1 MVSQDSVEAKKV
13 NPGASYDHPNDV
25 LSDQTLTRDQKIA
38 ILREWHYD
46 AVRLQES
53 AGENMTGGEPDR
65 LRSVSN
71 ALLELG
77 ISPAAE
83 LDPHAP
89 GQPSVLQRILKRFS
103 SFVPR

>member
-1 MVSQDSVEAKKV
+1 MVSEESVEAKKV
-13 NPGASYDHPNDV
+13 NPTASYSHPNDV
-25 LSDQTLTRDQKIA
+25 LDDAALARDQKIA

-53 AGENMTGGEPDR
+53 ASENMTGGEPDR

-71 ALLELG
+71 ALLALG
-77 ISPAAE
+77 VSPAAE

-89 GQPSVLQRILKRFS
+89 KKPTVLRRILSRINPFAS
-103 SFVPR
+103 N

>member
-1 MVSQDSVEAKKV
+1 MTNVESVEAKKV
-13 NPGASYDHPNDV
+13 NPASSYDHPSDV
-25 LSDQTLTRDQKIA
+25 LKDEALTREQKIA

-65 LRSVSN
+65 LRQVSN
-71 ALLELG
+71 ALLQLD

-89 GQPSVLQRILKRFS
+89 EKPSIMRRILRRIS
-103 SFVPR
+103 SLVPR

>member
-1 MVSQDSVEAKKV
+1 MTNEESVEEKKV
-13 NPGASYDHPNDV
+13 NPSVSYNHPNDV
-25 LSDQTLTRDQKIA
+25 LSDKALSKEQKIA

-77 ISPAAE
+77 VSPAAD

-89 GQPSVLQRILKRFS
+89 VKPTVLQRIFQRVS
-103 SFVPR
+103 SLVPR

>member
-1 MVSQDSVEAKKV
+1 MTSDESVEAKKV
-13 NPGASYDHPNDV
+13 NPTVSYDHPNDV
-25 LSDQTLTRDQKIA
+25 LNDAALTREQKIA

-53 AGENMTGGEPDR
+53 ASESMTGGEPDR

-77 ISPAAE
+77 VSPAAE

-89 GQPSVLQRILKRFS
+89 KKPSVLSRILRRIG
-103 SFVPR
+103 SFAPR

>member
-1 MVSQDSVEAKKV
+1 VTEAQSVEEKKV
-13 NPGASYDHPNDV
+13 NPSVSYNHPSDV
-25 LSDQTLTRDQKIA
+25 VSDQTLTRDEKIA

-53 AGENMTGGEPDR
+53 ASENMTGGEPDR

-71 ALLELG
+71 ALLELDV
-77 ISPAAE
+77 SPAAE

-89 GQPSVLQRILKRFS
+89 A
-103 SFVPR
+103 